1 MGNRTDRF
9 ELTNFSLSHFFE
21 RKYASMKDRKHP
33 HEDAPQT
40 GRHSAG
46 QDPVKRQQILDGA
59 QQVFLRMGFDAA
71 SMNDITREAGVS
83 KSTIYVYFESKDE
96 LFEALCEQQ
105 RSLLFSK
112 LVGIDGETHLS
123 RENLITYGISL
134 VKLVTSDM
142 VISAQRTIIGVS
154 ERKPEVGKRF
164 YERGP
169 GRGLA
174 IMRSFLGKLEQQGCI
189 EVPNLDHAAYQLA
202 ELFLAGIY
210 RQRLFA
216 FMEEE
221 PTETQI
227 RYNVESAVDM
237 FIKAYGTK
245 GAYHQLAA
253 S

>member
-1 MGNRTDRF
+1 
-9 ELTNFSLSHFFE
+9 
-21 RKYASMKDRKHP
+21 MKDSNQLPEEEHCCS
-33 HEDAPQT
+33 PQN

-59 QQVFLRMGFDAA
+59 QRVFLRMGFDAA

-96 LFEALCEQQ
+96 LFEVLCEHH
-105 RSLLFSK
+105 RTLLFSHIAAINGEALADRESLIAYGIA
-112 LVGIDGETHLS
+112 LVG
-123 RENLITYGISL
+123 
-134 VKLVTSDM
+134 LVTSDM
-142 VISAQRTIIGVS
+142 VISAQRTILGVT
-154 ERKPEVGKRF
+154 ERKPEIGVRF

-169 GRGLA
+169 RRGLVVL
-174 IMRSFLGKLEQQGCI
+174 RTYLEVLEKQGRI
-189 EVPNLDHAAYQLA
+189 EVPDVQHAAYQLA

-221 PTETQI
+221 PTEAQI

-237 FIKAYGTK
+237 FFKAYGTR
-245 GAYHQLAA
+245 AA
-253 S
+253 DIQPASN